1 MQRLLKFKG
10 QTLLKRAAMNVL
22 VKHLSPKDVV
32 NIKNQFEKLDVHQ
45 NGYLLYEDLERAVK
59 DSGFNL
65 SRKEMDQLLKEVD
78 FEKNNKIKYTEF
90 LAATIDTQELLT
102 EAKL

>member
-32 NIKNQFEKLDVHQ
+32 NIKN
-45 NGYLLYEDLERAVK
+45 
-59 DSGFNL
+59 
-65 SRKEMDQLLKEVD
+65 
-78 FEKNNKIKYTEF
+78 
-90 LAATIDTQELLT
+90 
-102 EAKL
+102 